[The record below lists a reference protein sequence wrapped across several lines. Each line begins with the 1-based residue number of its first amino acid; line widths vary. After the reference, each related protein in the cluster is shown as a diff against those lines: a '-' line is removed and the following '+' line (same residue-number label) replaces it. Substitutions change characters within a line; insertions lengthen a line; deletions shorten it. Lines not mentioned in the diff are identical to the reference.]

1 MVCIFVKDLFIAFIS
16 IMVYIFV
23 KGLWARG
30 SCEKTR
36 GGGSQDQHAGRGE
49 AGVEMYFQLYI
60 STLQCETVFACGV

>member
-1 MVCIFVKDLFIAFIS
+1 
-16 IMVYIFV
+16 MVYIFV